1 MVAPS
6 SEVSDGASASGS
18 RSGSSLGSNTRI
30 VMSFSSVLL
39 FDRHGHRERFFGVP
53 GRDDGAESAGGA
65 AGGDD
70 QQVVRRPQRG
80 VYVVTLVAHDDAFA
94 DAPPVLA
101 LHTRALVDELAHV
114 ALGPAGGVEHV
125 AMLA

>member
-6 SEVSDGASASGS
+6 SDGSAGASASGS
-18 RSGSSLGSNTRI
+18 RSGSSLGSSTRI

-39 FDRHGHRERFFGVP
+39 FDWHGHRERFLGVP
-53 GRDDGAESAGGA
+53 GRDDGAESAGRA

-70 QQVVRRPQRG
+70 QQVVGRPERG
-80 VYVVTLVAHDDAFA
+80 VDVVTLAAHDDAFA

-101 LHTRALVDELAHV
+101 L
-114 ALGPAGGVEHV
+114 
-125 AMLA
+125 